1 MGEWRVGDV
10 VDGRYEV
17 TRVHGQGA
25 MGLVH
30 RVRHLG
36 WDIDLAVKSP
46 RADVYRDA
54 EKRARFVTEA
64 EEWVALG
71 LHPNV
76 CACYYVR
83 TLDGV
88 PRVFAE
94 YVSGGSLRDRIA
106 DRSLYG
112 GTPREASA
120 RVLDLAV
127 QCARGLEH
135 AHRKGLV
142 HQDVKPANVL
152 VGDGVAKVTDF
163 GLARSWHSGRRTA
176 GRTARQG
183 TGTDAGQGAPV
194 ARPEGEAG
202 TDGASPASVLVTRL
216 GMTPAYASPE
226 QFRGHRVGPPSDLYS
241 FAVSVLEMFV
251 GDVTW
256 FAGPVA
262 GETLAGLRVS
272 GGYAVP
278 VPEDVAALLARC
290 LSVDPADRPGS
301 MAEVAAG
308 LVASYERLTGRP
320 YPRPAPVPAELR
332 ADELNNRALSLLD
345 LGRPAEA
352 AEAFERATAA
362 DPHHPAAHYNAG
374 LLRWRRGEITDEHL
388 VATLEAAWTAAA
400 VVAAN
405 TANTANTANA
415 VPAAAAAGRLLA
427 QVHLE
432 RGDMPAARALLEQRP
447 DDPDAA
453 DALRAAGSG
462 RVVDARCV
470 EVTPVPWQSY
480 PRERMTDRDH
490 VAKEIRI
497 RFGPRAGTV
506 LTGSWDGTV
515 RLWSVPDG
523 ACLRVVRAHEKAV
536 GSVDVSRDGRTAV
549 SVGPDRDVRLWDL
562 TDGRCLYAA
571 DFPPPAEGG
580 FTVAPVRL
588 TPAGRAVLFGTN
600 QGTVIGVTLSGG
612 TLRSVN
618 RPGGADEPV
627 HALEAAPD
635 GRWALAGGTG
645 GTLQLVSLTDASVRL
660 LHGGDSSFVW
670 SVCFGA
676 DGRRA
681 LSGHGTGAIHL
692 WDVDSGRLLRTLR
705 GPRRAVRSLALS
717 ADGRSVLSG
726 WDDHAVRYW
735 DLDTGRCLRT
745 FRGHRGPVTAV
756 RFSPDA
762 RYGMSAAQD
771 DTLRRWALPGGY
783 TAPPHLS
790 RPRPPVELSGLGE
803 RVDALVAEAERALA
817 DGDTA
822 RALDRLTLARS
833 VPGHERAPRLL
844 AHWRRLEAR
853 TTRVGLR
860 TAWPAHELTG
870 HTAYITRIDVS
881 DDGRLAA
888 SASSD
893 RTIRL
898 WDLTAA
904 RCVGV
909 LTGHTHLVE
918 EIGLSPDGSR
928 LLSLGRDRTARLWDV
943 ASGTCLRV
951 LDRDAYGAS
960 ARLLPDGRRALIGG
974 PGRKLRLWD
983 VEDDRP
989 LRAFDGPEL
998 SVNAVWTAG
1007 DGRLAV
1013 TGGDDKAVRLWDLDS
1028 GRCLRVMTGH
1038 TRAVRSVWLS
1048 PDGRHALSGGD
1059 HRERARRL
1067 WDTTT
1072 GACLGVFDG
1081 YSSSGARLTA
1091 DGRFAVCDNRGGI
1104 EVWNVRTG
1112 RSSPLPDTKGDSPLA
1127 AVPVPDGRY
1136 VVCGDSAG
1144 TVRVWEID
1152 WELAADGGRSG

>member
-46 RADVYRDA
+46 RPDVYRDA
-54 EKRARFVTEA
+54 DKRARFVAEA
-64 EEWVALG
+64 EEWVSLG

-106 DRSLYG
+106 DRSLYEG
-112 GTPREASA
+112 APREALA

-135 AHRKGLV
+135 AHRRGLV
-142 HQDVKPANVL
+142 HQDVKPANIL

-163 GLARSWHSGRRTA
+163 GLARSWRGGRRTT
-176 GRTARQG
+176 GR
-183 TGTDAGQGAPV
+183 GADPGVPV
-194 ARPEGEAG
+194 ARVAEESEGERPEGEAG
-202 TDGASPASVLVTRL
+202 TGGVPPASVLVTRL

-226 QFRGHRVGPPSDLYS
+226 QFLGHRVGPGSDLYS

-272 GGYAVP
+272 GGCVLRP
-278 VPEDVAALLARC
+278 PEDVAALLARC
-290 LSVDPADRPGS
+290 LAVDPADRPGS
-301 MAEVAAG
+301 AAEVAAG

-320 YPRPAPVPAELR
+320 YPRPVPVPAELR
-332 ADELNNRALSLLD
+332 ADELSNRALSLLD

-352 AEAFERATAA
+352 EEAFGRATAA

-400 VVAAN
+400 SVAAN
-405 TANTANTANA
+405 AASA
-415 VPAAAAAGRLLA
+415 VPAAVVAGRLLT

-453 DALRAAGSG
+453 DALRAIGSG

-480 PRERMTDRDH
+480 PRERMTDRDR

-523 ACLRVVRAHEKAV
+523 ACLRVVRAHGKPVRA
-536 GSVDVSRDGRTAV
+536 VDVSRDGRVAV
-549 SVGPDRDVRLWDL
+549 SVGADRDVRFWDL

-600 QGTVIGVTLSGG
+600 QGTVIGVTLGGG

-618 RPGGADEPV
+618 RPGRADEPV
-627 HALEAAPD
+627 YALEVAPD

-645 GTLQLVSLTDASVRL
+645 GTLQLVSLADASVRL

-670 SVCFGA
+670 AVCFAA

-681 LSGHGTGAIHL
+681 LSGHGTGTIHL
-692 WDVDSGRLLRTLR
+692 WDVDSGRLLRTLH
-705 GPRRAVRSLALS
+705 GPRRSVRSLAMS
-717 ADGRSVLSG
+717 ADGRFALSG
-726 WDDHAVRYW
+726 WDDHAVRLW

-745 FRGHRGPVTAV
+745 FKGHGGPVTAV

-762 RYGMSAAQD
+762 RHGLSAAQD
-771 DTLRRWALPGGY
+771 NTLRRWALPGGY

-844 AHWRRLEAR
+844 AHWRRLEDR

-860 TAWPAHELTG
+860 TGWPAHELTG
-870 HTAYITRIDVS
+870 HTGYITRIDLS
-881 DDGRLAA
+881 ADGRLAA
-888 SASSD
+888 SASGD
-893 RTIRL
+893 RTVRL
-898 WDLTAA
+898 WDLAGA

-909 LTGHTHLVE
+909 LTGHAHLVE
-918 EIGLSPDGSR
+918 EISLSPDGSR

-951 LDRDAYGAS
+951 LDQEAYGSS

-974 PGRKLRLWD
+974 TGRKLWLWD

-989 LRAFDGPEL
+989 LRAFDGLEL

-1013 TGGDDKAVRLWDLDS
+1013 TGGDDRAVRLWDLDS

-1038 TRAVRSVWLS
+1038 TRAVTSVWLS

-1072 GACLGVFDG
+1072 GDCLKTFDG

-1091 DGRFAVCDNRGGI
+1091 DGRFAVCDSRGEI

-1112 RSSPLPDTKGDSPLA
+1112 RCSPLPDAKGDGPLV
-1127 AVPVPDGRY
+1127 AVPTPDGRH

-1152 WELAADGGRSG
+1152 WELAADPSRVTRR